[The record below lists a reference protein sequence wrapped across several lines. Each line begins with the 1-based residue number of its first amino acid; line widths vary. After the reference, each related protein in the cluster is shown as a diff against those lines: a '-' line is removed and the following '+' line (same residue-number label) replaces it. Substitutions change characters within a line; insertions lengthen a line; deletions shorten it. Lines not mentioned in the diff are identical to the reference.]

1 MNSILKYCIILG
13 SLLIFFPVFVQ
24 AETLFSDNKSQTDI
38 LRTENAE
45 LKAEITTL
53 KRELADSKYLHALSK
68 RTLKQFKD
76 TSAEYTE
83 LEAKYNETAENLTKQ
98 NKKVGV
104 LEDEVANLLR
114 QKNIMWFFSGVGVF
128 LLGFLIGYSARREKR
143 KSLL

>member
-13 SLLIFFPVFVQ
+13 SLLVFSPVFVQ

-38 LRTENAE
+38 LRADNAE
-45 LKAEITTL
+45 LKAELTTL

-83 LEAKYNETAENLTKQ
+83 LEAKYNETAEILTKQ

-114 QKNIMWFFSGVGVF
+114 QNNIMWFFSGVGVF

>member
-1 MNSILKYCIILG
+1 MNSILKRCLILG
-13 SLLIFFPVFVQ
+13 SLLVFFPVFIQ

-45 LKAEITTL
+45 LKAAIAAL

-68 RTLKQFKD
+68 KSLQKVKD
-76 TSAEYTE
+76 TSAEYAE
-83 LEAKYNETAENLTKQ
+83 LETKYNETAESLSKQ

-143 KSLL
+143 NSLL